1 MTEPLPTEDG
11 EDEDK
16 DNELGQLQEDRD
28 GFRQV
33 YNKMTDKLEFPSGRC
48 LEDSMYKYAINLNK
62 RNLAH
67 FCIVDS
73 KMLSTLD
80 ESERQQVLSRVLPLA
95 PFPKYLNQCLS
106 RYDGVR

>member
-1 MTEPLPTEDG
+1 MELLPIEDG
-11 EDEDK
+11 EDESE
-16 DNELGQLQEDRD
+16 DNKLSQLQEDRD

-33 YNKMTDKLEFPSGRC
+33 HNKMTNKLEFPSGRC
-48 LEDSMYKYAINLNK
+48 LEDSMYEYAMNLNK

-73 KMLSTLD
+73 EMLSTLD
-80 ESERQQVLSRVLPLA
+80 GSERQQVLSRVLPLA
-95 PFPKYLNQCLS
+95 PFPKNLDQCLS